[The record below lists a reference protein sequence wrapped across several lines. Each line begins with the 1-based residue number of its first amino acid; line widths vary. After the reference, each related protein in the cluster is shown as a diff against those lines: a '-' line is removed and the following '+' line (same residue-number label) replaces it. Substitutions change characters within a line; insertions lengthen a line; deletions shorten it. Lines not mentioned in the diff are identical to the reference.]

1 MCQMIQMIGRLW
13 TSETKF
19 NNFILHLNR
28 HNILSRPIFVTDCC
42 STLMPAVWQNALR
55 CLDNILF
62 AAKLLTQSQPDWGPD
77 SSVIGGQLS
86 SSFPP
91 RGSAGKRRSD
101 VNGMNWHISL
111 SNYIAGYSCS
121 VRYTSFRTVMDWNK
135 CIGDDTKAAAR
146 RRLNCIKN
154 QKKIKYGEE
163 RFSIWR
169 MEFLHPAMWHD
180 RNIDFARWLH
190 PAMWHVALESWQWIH
205 QVASTLQCDTWL
217 WDDMVLNSPKRP
229 PY

>member
-154 QKKIKYGEE
+154 QKNK
-163 RFSIWR
+163 IWR
-169 MEFLHPAMWHD
+169 RTIFNMADGILTPC
-180 RNIDFARWLH
+180 NVAR
-190 PAMWHVALESWQWIH
+190 S
-205 QVASTLQCDTWL
+205 
-217 WDDMVLNSPKRP
+217 
-229 PY
+229 